1 MVGCPDGH
9 RESAS
14 VATGF
19 NNSILRAFAILELF
33 DEDRTEVSS
42 ATVSREL
49 GTNAITAHRFLRT
62 LEHVGAVTAVG
73 RGRYRLGYRLVS
85 LAAAAGDPHDI
96 ALRLQPTL
104 NELARAAN
112 ESAMATVFDGRS
124 VVCIAT
130 AMSERAVAFAARVG
144 ARLEAYATANGK
156 VWLSQLSDPAL
167 RYYLDT
173 VPRTALSA
181 RTLVGRDAL
190 AADIATIRR
199 RGYATNIGEREDDL
213 TAVAVPV
220 RSREGTMVAAM
231 SVFGPSNRFDGAASK
246 RAVDLSLRTAK
257 DASMLF

>member
-1 MVGCPDGH
+1 M
-9 RESAS
+9 
-14 VATGF
+14 ATGF

-33 DEDRTEVSS
+33 DEERTEISS

-73 RGRYRLGYRLVS
+73 RGRYRLGYRLIN
-85 LAAAAGDPHDI
+85 LAAAAGDSRHI

-144 ARLEAYATANGK
+144 ARFEAYATANGK
-156 VWLSQLSDPAL
+156 IWLSQLSDPDL

-173 VPRTALSA
+173 VPRMALSA
-181 RTLVGRDAL
+181 RTLVSRDAL
-190 AADIATIRR
+190 MVDITAIRR
-199 RGYATNIGEREDDL
+199 LGYATNIGEREDDL
-213 TAVAVPV
+213 TAVAAPV
-220 RSREGTMVAAM
+220 RSREGTMVAGM
-231 SVFGPSNRFDGAASK
+231 SVFGPSNRFDGAAST
-246 RAVDLSLRTAK
+246 RAVDLLLRTAK
-257 DASMLF
+257 GAGALF